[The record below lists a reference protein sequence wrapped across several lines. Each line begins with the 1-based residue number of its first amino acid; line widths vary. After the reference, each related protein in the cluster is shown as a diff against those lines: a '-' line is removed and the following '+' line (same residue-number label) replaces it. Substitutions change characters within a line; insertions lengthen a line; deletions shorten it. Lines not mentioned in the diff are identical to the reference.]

1 LSRTWNSRKGG
12 EKLELILSGYNS
24 DSLVNPFIIRIE
36 KIEMINIPIR
46 VQIKSRFESGFR
58 FNFSLITL
66 NVNTFCSLFS
76 KNKAEEKSM
85 IKTTPPFINHAII
98 GIIPSSEMEKFI
110 PKLVKR
116 YSKILEDI
124 KKVNVLKMLIVD

>member
-24 DSLVNPFIIRIE
+24 DSLVNPFIMSIE
-36 KIEMINIPIR
+36 KIEMVNIPIR
-46 VQIKSRFESGFR
+46 VQIKSLLVSGFR

-66 NVNTFCSLFS
+66 NVNTFCSLF
-76 KNKAEEKSM
+76 NKIIAAEKSM
-85 IKTTPPFINHAII
+85 IKTTPPLINHAII
-98 GIIPSSEMEKFI
+98 GIIPSFEIEKSI

-116 YSKILEDI
+116 YSKILDAI
-124 KKVNVLKMLIVD
+124 KKVNVLKMLIID